1 MITAT
6 VALPF
11 SARRVARIGIGT
23 TVTHIGGHSV
33 KEGFVP
39 LDIMLEAHVETD
51 EHGLVFAHQPHIWA
65 DPAMR
70 ECRQLRHWIPW
81 KPTDEQL
88 LSHDRGLT
96 LPNSER
102 LRTTDFLGAGRF
114 RVQSR
119 FHFRPNVTAYPFETE
134 HFRFRLQACAD
145 ADRRERSE
153 SAAFERRQ
161 CRLPPAAGA
170 GGTHRRE
177 RRGAGGAALL
187 DARVQR
193 D

>member
-1 MITAT
+1 MIT

-11 SARRVARIGIGT
+11 SAHRVARIGIGT

-33 KEGFVP
+33 KEGLVP

-70 ECRQLRHWIPW
+70 ECRHLRHWIPW

-145 ADRRERSE
+145 ADRGERTVRARRLSVAN
-153 SAAFERRQ
+153 AAMQ
-161 CRLPPAAGA
+161 PAAGA
-170 GGTHRRE
+170 GGTHGRE